1 MYGFPS
7 CCTPISW
14 VLISVDYL
22 KILRIIGNFS
32 VLIFSKYLVHFI
44 SYFFFFFFLPI
55 SLI

>member
-1 MYGFPS
+1 MCGFPS
-7 CCTPISW
+7 CCTPICW

-44 SYFFFFFFLPI
+44 SFLFFFLFI